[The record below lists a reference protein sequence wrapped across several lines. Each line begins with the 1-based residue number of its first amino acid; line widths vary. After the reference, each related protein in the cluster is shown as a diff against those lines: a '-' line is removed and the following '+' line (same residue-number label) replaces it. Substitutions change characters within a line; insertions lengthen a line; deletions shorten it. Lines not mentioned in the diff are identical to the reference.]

1 MDIRRKMWYSE
12 RQNRSS
18 DKKSETDDR
27 ARRNKYRKNRLIT
40 VQIAH
45 RTGAESEKGK
55 DAMDHF
61 KLVSEYQPTG
71 DQPQAIKELVH
82 GFKEGNQFE
91 HAARCDRFPARPSRW
106 QMSSPS

>member
-1 MDIRRKMWYSE
+1 MFAKGMDIRRKMWYSE

-45 RTGAESEKGK
+45 RTGAGSEKGK

-71 DQPQAIKELVH
+71 DQTLEIK
-82 GFKEGNQFE
+82 
-91 HAARCDRFPARPSRW
+91 
-106 QMSSPS
+106 